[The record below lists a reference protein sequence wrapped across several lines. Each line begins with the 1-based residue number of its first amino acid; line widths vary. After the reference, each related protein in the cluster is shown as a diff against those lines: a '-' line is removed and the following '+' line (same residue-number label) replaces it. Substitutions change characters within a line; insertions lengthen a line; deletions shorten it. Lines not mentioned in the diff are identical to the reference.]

1 MSEKIIAYKAMDKNM
16 QCRSKQYEVG
26 KTYHED
32 EDDCCHAGMHACEN
46 PLDVLHYYPLRG
58 GPRFFEV
65 ECGGNVDKSEED
77 SKLACTELTVK
88 GEVNFAGLVK
98 ATVNAVFNRVKGKEP
113 FSSGDFSTAGS
124 SGDFSTAGSSG
135 DSSTAGS
142 SGYSSTAGSS
152 GDSSTAGSSGNSST
166 AGSSG
171 RYSTAGSSG
180 YFSTA
185 GSSGDYSTAGSSG
198 NSSTAGS
205 SGRYSTAGSSGN
217 YSTAGSSGNFSTAG
231 SSGDSSTAGSSGDF
245 STAGSSGDFS
255 TAGSSGD
262 SSTAGSSG
270 NYSTAAATGAYCN
283 AKADGKDSI
292 AVVNGACGKA
302 CGALG
307 CYLVLTEYDDDGNM
321 LLAKMAKV
329 DGAVIKENTWYT
341 LKNGEFVEAAP

>member
-16 QCRSKQYEVG
+16 MCRGKQYEVG

-32 EDDCCHAGMHACEN
+32 KADCCNAGMHACEN
-46 PLDVLHYYPLRG
+46 PLDVLHYYPLKD

-65 ECGGNVDKSEED
+65 ECGGNVDKSGED

-98 ATVNAVFNRVKGKEP
+98 ATVNAVFNRAKGKEP
-113 FSSGDFSTAGS
+113 FSSGD
-124 SGDFSTAGSSG
+124 
-135 DSSTAGS
+135 
-142 SGYSSTAGSS
+142 Y
-152 GDSSTAGSSGNSST
+152 
-166 AGSSG
+166 
-171 RYSTAGSSG
+171 
-180 YFSTA
+180 STA

-198 NSSTAGS
+198 CSSTAGS
-205 SGRYSTAGSSGN
+205 SGYYSTAGSSGD
-217 YSTAGSSGNFSTAG
+217 YSTAGSSGDYSTAG
-231 SSGDSSTAGSSGDF
+231 SSGYS
-245 STAGSSGDFS
+245 
-255 TAGSSGD
+255 
-262 SSTAGSSG
+262 
-270 NYSTAAATGAYCN
+270 STAAATGSYCS

>member
-16 QCRSKQYEVG
+16 MCRGKQYEVG

-32 EDDCCHAGMHACEN
+32 KADCCHAGMHACEN
-46 PLDVLHYYPLRG
+46 PLDVLHYYPLKD

-113 FSSGDFSTAGS
+113 FSSGYA
-124 SGDFSTAGSSG
+124 
-135 DSSTAGS
+135 
-142 SGYSSTAGSS
+142 
-152 GDSSTAGSSGNSST
+152 
-166 AGSSG
+166 
-171 RYSTAGSSG
+171 
-180 YFSTA
+180 STA

-198 NSSTAGS
+198 
-205 SGRYSTAGSSGN
+205 R
-217 YSTAGSSGNFSTAG
+217 
-231 SSGDSSTAGSSGDF
+231 
-245 STAGSSGDFS
+245 
-255 TAGSSGD
+255 
-262 SSTAGSSG
+262 
-270 NYSTAAATGAYCN
+270 YSTAAATGAYCS

-292 AVVNGACGKA
+292 AVANGYKSKA
-302 CGALG
+302 RGAIG
-307 CYLVLTEYDDDGNM
+307 CYIVLTEYDDSGNM

-341 LKNGEFVEAAP
+341 LKNGEFVEWKP

>member
-16 QCRSKQYEVG
+16 QCRGKQYEVG

-32 EDDCCHAGMHACEN
+32 KADCCNAGMHACEN
-46 PLDVLHYYPLRG
+46 PLDVLHYYPLKD

-113 FSSGDFSTAGS
+113 FSSGD
-124 SGDFSTAGSSG
+124 
-135 DSSTAGS
+135 
-142 SGYSSTAGSS
+142 
-152 GDSSTAGSSGNSST
+152 
-166 AGSSG
+166 
-171 RYSTAGSSG
+171 
-180 YFSTA
+180 
-185 GSSGDYSTAGSSG
+185 
-198 NSSTAGS
+198 
-205 SGRYSTAGSSGN
+205 YSTAGSSGN
-217 YSTAGSSGNFSTAG
+217 YSTAGSSGYS
-231 SSGDSSTAGSSGDF
+231 
-245 STAGSSGDFS
+245 
-255 TAGSSGD
+255 
-262 SSTAGSSG
+262 
-270 NYSTAAATGAYCN
+270 STAAATGAYCS

-292 AVVNGACGKA
+292 SVVNGACGKA